1 MKDTQAPGRADAI
14 AELVAGARRGEQ
26 DAFTALYEATS
37 QEVYRMVRAMVRS
50 EDLALD
56 VQQDIYVH
64 AFTHLDRLS
73 DASKFRP
80 WLRSITVNLTR
91 NELRK
96 RTPVL
101 FSELEAQKDG
111 SVPELPDLRPE
122 SSPELALEQQETA
135 AYVRE
140 ILDGLTPGQR
150 MLVGLYYYEQLPVT
164 EIARELE
171 VSPGTVKTLL
181 YRSRKKIEA
190 AVRELEKKGPSP
202 PSSNA
207 VTMRLHATT
216 V

>member
-1 MKDTQAPGRADAI
+1 MNDMQAPGRAEAFAD
-14 AELVAGARRGEQ
+14 LVAGAKRGEQ

-64 AFTHLDRLS
+64 AFTHLDQLT

-101 FSELEAQKDG
+101 FSELEAPEG
-111 SVPELPDLRPE
+111 GAVPELPDLRPE
-122 SSPELALEQQETA
+122 SSPELALEQKETS

-150 MLVGLYYYEQLPVT
+150 ILVGMYYYEQIPVT

-171 VSPGTVKTLL
+171 VSPGTVKT
-181 YRSRKKIEA
+181 
-190 AVRELEKKGPSP
+190 
-202 PSSNA
+202 
-207 VTMRLHATT
+207 
-216 V
+216 